1 MVSVADI
8 VGLLVILGVN
18 SAAAALMT
26 RFFRVRLK
34 TTWGSVIYIL
44 LLTPLVLLVSTLVFG
59 GFLKLGPDL
68 GGEMTLLGLTVVLP
82 MTLGVTFDYFWMPS
96 PEEVDV
102 PQRQTNKRSRREL

>member
-18 SAAAALMT
+18 SAAAALIT

-34 TTWGSVIYIL
+34 TRWGSAVYTVL
-44 LLTPLVLLVSTLVFG
+44 LVPLVLLVSTLVFG
-59 GFLKLGPDL
+59 GFLGLGPDL
-68 GGEMTLLGLTVVLP
+68 GGEMTLIGVTIVLP
-82 MTLGVTFDYFWMPS
+82 TTLGAAFDYFWMPS

-102 PQRQTNKRSRREL
+102 PQRQTNQRSRREL